1 MRREQEIPSARGG
14 FVRPLTILGKD
25 FSATMPNFHKQRVI
39 GRVFKGLI
47 VLLVLAINAILVWRV
62 FFSAQTPKTIAHLQA
77 NEALVSAYEERGGGL
92 TLRYQDQ
99 ATITRAESNYGYFS
113 VTQCVFIPEAQ
124 QVQIVVRYN
133 NSTIRHLTEDFKLD
147 EMPARENHLFDV
159 TLVKTTDLTPNDP
172 TDNTSIEALGST
184 RYAPNADY
192 LCDYT
197 ALYTY
202 YRYTFDN
209 VSVDDLTVGV
219 FVDIFYVDAIDYDA
233 QAYGTLCIYSDDC
246 DWLTYSL
253 TSADKAALRAWREE
267 N

>member
-1 MRREQEIPSARGG
+1 MQSNNHLCFG
-14 FVRPLTILGKD
+14 VRQSRHNSWKG
-25 FSATMPNFHKQRVI
+25 FSAIMPNFHKQRVI
-39 GRVFKGLI
+39 GRVFRGLI
-47 VLLVLAINAILVWRV
+47 VLLVLAINAVLVWRV
-62 FFSAQTPKTIAHLQA
+62 FFSAQTPKAIATLQA
-77 NEALVSAYEERGGGL
+77 NEVLVSAYEEQGNSL

-99 ATITRAESNYGYFS
+99 ASITRAEGNYGYFS

-133 NSTIRHLTEDFKLD
+133 NSTIRHLAEDFTLA
-147 EMPARENHLFDV
+147 EVPERENHLFDV
-159 TLVKTTDLTPNDP
+159 TLVKTTDLTPNDS
-172 TDNTSIEALGST
+172 TDNTSIEALSST

-209 VSVDDLTVGV
+209 VTVDDLTVGV
-219 FVDIFYVDAIDYDA
+219 FVDIFYVDAIDYNA
-233 QAYGTLCIYSDDC
+233 EAYGTLCIYSDDC
-246 DWLTYSL
+246 EWLSYSL
-253 TSADKAALRAWREE
+253 TSADKAALHAWREG